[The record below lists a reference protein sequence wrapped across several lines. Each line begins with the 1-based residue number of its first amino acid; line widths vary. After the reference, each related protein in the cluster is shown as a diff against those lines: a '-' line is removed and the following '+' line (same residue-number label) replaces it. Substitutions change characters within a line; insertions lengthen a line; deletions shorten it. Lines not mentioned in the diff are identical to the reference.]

1 MTFPAI
7 LLLACALA
15 MDAAAVSASRGM
27 AASRLR
33 PRHAVLVAS
42 FFGGFQALMPLVG
55 WLVGSRVGP
64 LLGGWDRWIAFA
76 LLSGIGAKMLWEAR
90 SPEEAPPEE
99 TRRDEKLFGL
109 RVMLLLAIATSV
121 DALAAGFT
129 LSLVGAPLLVS
140 VVTIGVVTAILS
152 VAGLYAGRRFGA
164 LLGQR
169 LDAAGGLVLIGLGIK
184 NLIA

>member
-27 AASRLR
+27 AASRLL
-33 PRHAVLVAS
+33 PRHAFTVAA

-64 LLGGWDRWIAFA
+64 LLGGWDRWIAFV
-76 LLSGIGAKMLWEAR
+76 LLSGIGVKMLWEAR
-90 SPEEAPPEE
+90 APGEAP
-99 TRRDEKLFGL
+99 RDEKLFGF

-152 VAGLYAGRRFGA
+152 VAGLLAGRRFGA

-184 NLIA
+184 NLIP